1 MSITCLGSAPQL
13 NHRIIKIEDG
23 LPVTCVLTALSTC
36 MYVRIC
42 LVATGCI
49 IRVVISLM
57 ENWSEGIV
65 YSIMCKIT
73 VPVVLLYKSIVT
85 GYCTEMKYKF
95 MNTIWSV
102 VNCTRLL
109 DFISIHVNYDSDS
122 YTQPYLS

>member
-1 MSITCLGSAPQL
+1 MVYS
-13 NHRIIKIEDG
+13 
-23 LPVTCVLTALSTC
+23 

-49 IRVVISLM
+49 IRVVISLT

-85 GYCTEMKYKF
+85 GYCIELKYKF

-109 DFISIHVNYDSDS
+109 DFVSIHLN
-122 YTQPYLS
+122 